1 MQMNIGI
8 DIDGVILDT
17 ENWFRS
23 MSYIYDEYI
32 NGGGVV
38 EPSAVKIQK
47 RMAWSSEQFDEFVN
61 DCMYYGME
69 HAPMM
74 PCCKFVLEKLK
85 EMGHRLVVITA
96 RGINEEREIELAQ
109 ATLEK
114 YGLTFDKV
122 YYNNPN
128 KLPACIEEKIDYMID
143 DSSDNVR
150 YLSDA
155 GIKCLYFRDFGS
167 VEVNNDNVTEVAN
180 WGEIYRFFRDMK

>member
-1 MQMNIGI
+1 MNIGI
-8 DIDGVILDT
+8 DIDGVIFDT

-23 MSYIYDEYI
+23 MSHIYDMHI
-32 NGGGVV
+32 NGGWVIS
-38 EPSAVKIQK
+38 PDAVIIQK
-47 RMAWSSEQFDEFVN
+47 RMAWSSEQFDNFVN

-69 HAPMM
+69 NAPLM
-74 PCCKFVLEKLK
+74 PCCKFVIEKLR
-85 EMGHRLVVITA
+85 EMGHRLVIITA
-96 RGINEEREIELAQ
+96 RGINDDVKEIKLAK

-114 YGLTFDKV
+114 YGLTFDKI

-167 VEVNNDNVTEVAN
+167 VVVDNDNVTEVAN
-180 WGEIYRFFRDMK
+180 WGEIYRFFNEQK

>member
-1 MQMNIGI
+1 MNIGI

-23 MSYIYDEYI
+23 MSHIYDEHI

-38 EPSAVKIQK
+38 NPTAVKIQS
-47 RMAWSSEQFDEFVN
+47 RMDWTKDQFDGFID

-69 HAPMM
+69 HAQMM
-74 PCCKFVLEKLK
+74 PCCKFVIEKLK

-96 RGINEEREIELAQ
+96 RGINNVQREIDLAKE
-109 ATLEK
+109 AFEK

-122 YYNNPN
+122 YFNNPN

-167 VEVNNDNVTEVAN
+167 MPVDSDNVTEVAN
-180 WGEIYRFFRDMK
+180 WGEIYRFFKDMK